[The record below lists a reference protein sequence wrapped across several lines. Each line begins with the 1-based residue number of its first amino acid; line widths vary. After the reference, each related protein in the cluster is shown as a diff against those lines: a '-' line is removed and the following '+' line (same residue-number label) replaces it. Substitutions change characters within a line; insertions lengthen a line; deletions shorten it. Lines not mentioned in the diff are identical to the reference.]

1 MDKEKFKEF
10 EKELMLLVNK
20 YNIDVTI
27 GKTAENIS
35 KYMSSSLWVYSVMS
49 SDHGL
54 YEIKEG

>member
-10 EKELMLLVNK
+10 EKDLMLLINK
-20 YNIDVTI
+20 YNIDVTV

-49 SDHGL
+49 TGKGL
-54 YEIKEG
+54 YDIKEG